1 MESRAAQDPM
11 FIHAGMR
18 PLTPLLR
25 ALGNSQSEAVVRVLG
40 RFAAAG
46 DPFVFGEL
54 VRLLA
59 ATVSSGQLQAIVA
72 SETAMPDELRLAAL
86 LAARR
91 VDERQTETVAA
102 GLSRPEPMLR
112 RAAVQWAGEVRLRDL
127 RPQVEAVLQSD
138 AMTTDLFLATLAAL
152 ELLDGKGPQE
162 FDKTPPSKYVL
173 PLLANDKTPT
183 AVKVQAL
190 RLVDPADPALTG
202 GLMQSLLTS
211 PDFHLR
217 LEAVRTLSLNPPDD
231 AAGQLIDIARTPR
244 PFQGVTSSDAEARQ
258 ETEHHLLMLEAL
270 LGLAQLANRGGPE
283 HAAAG
288 TLLEMLRSGPPERTE
303 LIRALRGLSLSE
315 ETVRHVI
322 LDSVRVR
329 TGNAVYWI
337 DAAEHVYLALP
348 ADIREGHGSA
358 RRPSWDSIR
367 DALLVKESE
376 FEQWSDHDEMQ
387 RVASGR
393 RVFFHPNGP
402 GCSKCHTVDGRG
414 GRVGP
419 DLSNIG
425 RSTSREKLIE
435 SILEPARE
443 VAPQFTTW
451 TMITA
456 GGGVHT
462 GMIVHENEGR
472 TVLGDAE
479 GKTVELATIDIDQR
493 TPQQASV
500 MPEKL
505 HERMTVQ
512 EFRDLLAY
520 LESLGR

>member
-1 MESRAAQDPM
+1 
-11 FIHAGMR
+11 
-18 PLTPLLR
+18 
-25 ALGNSQSEAVVRVLG
+25 
-40 RFAAAG
+40 
-46 DPFVFGEL
+46 
-54 VRLLA
+54 
-59 ATVSSGQLQAIVA
+59 
-72 SETAMPDELRLAAL
+72 
-86 LAARR
+86 
-91 VDERQTETVAA
+91 
-102 GLSRPEPMLR
+102 
-112 RAAVQWAGEVRLRDL
+112 
-127 RPQVEAVLQSD
+127 
-138 AMTTDLFLATLAAL
+138 
-152 ELLDGKGPQE
+152 
-162 FDKTPPSKYVL
+162 
-173 PLLANDKTPT
+173 
-183 AVKVQAL
+183 
-190 RLVDPADPALTG
+190 
-202 GLMQSLLTS
+202 
-211 PDFHLR
+211 
-217 LEAVRTLSLNPPDD
+217 
-231 AAGQLIDIARTPR
+231 
-244 PFQGVTSSDAEARQ
+244 
-258 ETEHHLLMLEAL
+258 
-270 LGLAQLANRGGPE
+270 
-283 HAAAG
+283 
-288 TLLEMLRSGPPERTE
+288 
-303 LIRALRGLSLSE
+303 
-315 ETVRHVI
+315 
-322 LDSVRVR
+322 
-329 TGNAVYWI
+329 
-337 DAAEHVYLALP
+337 
-348 ADIREGHGSA
+348 
-358 RRPSWDSIR
+358 
-367 DALLVKESE
+367 
-376 FEQWSDHDEMQ
+376 MQ